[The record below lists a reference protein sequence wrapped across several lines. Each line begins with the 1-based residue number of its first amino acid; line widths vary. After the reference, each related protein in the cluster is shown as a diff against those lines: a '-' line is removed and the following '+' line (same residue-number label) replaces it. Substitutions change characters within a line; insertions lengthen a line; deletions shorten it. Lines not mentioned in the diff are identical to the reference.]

1 MARRKNGS
9 RIGIRNIT
17 SASVAVGIWDLS
29 DQQVSKRAN
38 LWPIPPIVAQVLLVG
53 GGGGGQTGH
62 SPGGSGGYVEAL
74 TGDLVPGTTYT
85 LTLGGGGGGG
95 PRGPSGASGS
105 AGGTTS
111 MTGSGFTTLT
121 AAGGPGS
128 NSYGDGNT
136 NPPTGGGNQ
145 RGGDGQQSTITGS
158 NAYYGG
164 GGGVGGGAGY
174 EQSPGGQG
182 GSGGGG
188 FGSQCCGQPGQSGQ
202 ATGGGGGG
210 GGIQW
215 CGTVYCEAAS
225 GTTGVA
231 IVSYSGAQLYTGGTV
246 TTSGGNTIHYF
257 TGSGNLTPI

>member
-17 SASVAVGIWDLS
+17 SASVAQGIWDLS

-38 LWPIPPIVAQVLLVG
+38 LWPIPPIPATILLVG

-62 SPGGSGGYVEAL
+62 SPGGTGGAGEPYTAN
-74 TGDLVPGTTYT
+74 LVPGVTYT

-121 AAGGPGS
+121 AAGGAGS
-128 NSYGDGNT
+128 DSNGDGGT
-136 NPPTGGGNQ
+136 NAPSGRTGGA
-145 RGGDGQQSTITGS
+145 GQQSTITGS

-164 GGGVGGGAGY
+164 GGGIAGGAGY
-174 EQSPGGQG
+174 EGSPGGPG
-182 GSGGGG
+182 GAGGGG
-188 FGSQCCGQPGQSGQ
+188 YGSQCCGQPGQSGQ
-202 ATGGGGGG
+202 ATGGAGGG

-215 CGTVYCEAAS
+215 CGTVYCEGAS

-257 TGSGNLTPI
+257 TGSGSLTPL